1 MASILLPRDFKEFLQ
16 LLNENQV
23 EYLLVGGYAVG
34 YYGYPRATGDMDLW
48 VASTQENAARLV
60 RSLLAFGFSP
70 ASVAPELFLESDR
83 IVRMGVPPMRIE
95 MLTDLSGVE
104 FFDCLSRRQM
114 AVIDG
119 MEVPLISL
127 DDLKANKKAAGRLK
141 DLSDLENLP

>member
-1 MASILLPRDFKEFLQ
+1 
-16 LLNENQV
+16 
-23 EYLLVGGYAVG
+23 
-34 YYGYPRATGDMDLW
+34 
-48 VASTQENAARLV
+48 
-60 RSLLAFGFSP
+60 
-70 ASVAPELFLESDR
+70 
-83 IVRMGVPPMRIE
+83 